1 MTAED
6 ARLLLAQREFDEAA
20 REWAAAELLAGQ
32 QFFRQAVTRMYF
44 AAFHAAQGLLAA
56 HGIEAATHEGVQ
68 RLIGLHFVVPGLL
81 PKEAGR
87 ALSSLLA
94 RRHEADYR
102 LLVDVDASTWLAAR
116 TDGLTFLAA
125 ILEHVARAWPKLT
138 LQIDTA
144 AG

>member
-20 REWAAAELLAGQ
+20 RDWAAAHLLASQ
-32 QFFRQAVTRMYF
+32 RFYRQAVTRVYF
-44 AAFHAAQGLLAA
+44 AGFHAAQGLLAA

-81 PKEAGR
+81 PKETGR
-87 ALSSLLA
+87 AMSSLLA

-102 LLVDVDASTWLAAR
+102 LLVDVDESTWAAAR
-116 TDGLTFLAA
+116 ADGATFLAA
-125 ILEHVARAWPKLT
+125 IREHLGRAWPELA
-138 LQIDTA
+138 LRIESA
-144 AG
+144 AQ

>member
-6 ARLLLAQREFDEAA
+6 ARLVLAQREFDEAA
-20 REWAAAELLAGQ
+20 RDWAAAELLAGQ
-32 QFFRQAVTRMYF
+32 QFHRQAVTRIYF
-44 AAFHAAQGLLAA
+44 AGFHAAQGLLAA

-87 ALSSLLA
+87 AMSALLA

-102 LLVDVDASTWLAAR
+102 LLVDVDESTWAAAR
-116 TDGLTFLAA
+116 ADGATFLVAVR
-125 ILEHVARAWPKLT
+125 EHLARAWPRLA
-138 LQIDTA
+138 LRIQTA
-144 AG
+144 DQ

>member
-1 MTAED
+1 MTSED

-20 REWAAAELLAGQ
+20 RDWAAAQLLASQG
-32 QFFRQAVTRMYF
+32 FHRQAVTRMYF
-44 AAFHAAQGLLAA
+44 AGFHAAQGLLGA

-87 ALSSLLA
+87 AMSALLS

-102 LLVDVDASTWLAAR
+102 LLVDVDELTWLAAR
-116 TDGLTFLAA
+116 ADCATFIAA
-125 ILEHVARAWPKLT
+125 IREYLGRAWPRLA
-138 LQIDTA
+138 LRIETA
-144 AG
+144 AQ

>member
-1 MTAED
+1 MTSEV

-20 REWAAAELLAGQ
+20 REWAAADLLAGQ
-32 QFFRQAVTRMYF
+32 RFFRQAVTRLYF

-68 RLIGLHFVVPGLL
+68 RLVGLHFVVPGLL

-87 ALSSLLA
+87 AMSSLLS

-102 LLVDVDASTWLAAR
+102 LLVDIDESSWLAAR
-116 TDGLTFLAA
+116 ADGLKVLAA
-125 ILEHVARAWPKLT
+125 IRDHVERAWPQLT
-138 LQIDTA
+138 PLFGSA
-144 AG
+144 AP

>member
-1 MTAED
+1 MTSED

-20 REWAAAELLAGQ
+20 RDWAAAQLLASQ
-32 QFFRQAVTRMYF
+32 KFYRQAVTRMYF
-44 AAFHAAQGLLAA
+44 AGFHAAQGLLAA

-87 ALSSLLA
+87 AMSALLA

-102 LLVDVDASTWLAAR
+102 LLVDVDESTWLAAR
-116 TDGLTFLAA
+116 ADGAA
-125 ILEHVARAWPKLT
+125 FIAAMREHVARAWPALE
-138 LQIDTA
+138 LRIETA